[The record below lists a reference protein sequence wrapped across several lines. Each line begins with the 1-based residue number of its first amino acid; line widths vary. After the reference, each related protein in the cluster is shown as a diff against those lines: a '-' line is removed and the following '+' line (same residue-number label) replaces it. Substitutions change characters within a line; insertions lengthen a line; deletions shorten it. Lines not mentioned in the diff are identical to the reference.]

1 MASEISSVAIIG
13 CGNVGSACAAS
24 LLAQP
29 SVREL
34 ILIDHSEDKA
44 LGEARDLQHS
54 VPLGTPV
61 KVIAGSYKEAA
72 ASQVAVITVG
82 APGKFTGSR
91 LDMLKEN
98 VVLVRECIAK
108 IMSEG
113 FQGVLLLASNP
124 VDVLTY
130 IAQQESGLPV
140 GQVIGT
146 GTLIDSER
154 LRAALAEHLK
164 VDARSVHANVIGE
177 HGDSSVP
184 VWSSAQIG
192 GIPLAIF
199 PGANEL
205 APRDELQR
213 VVRQAGPEVAALKGN
228 TCFAIAACVTRICQA
243 ILRDERSV
251 LMVST
256 RIDGQ
261 YGLQDVS
268 FSTPCIVGKNG
279 IETVLELA
287 LNAPEQEALIE
298 SATILKEAF
307 ASL

>member
-1 MASEISSVAIIG
+1 MTSEIPSVAIIG

-29 SVREL
+29 FVREL
-34 ILIDHSEDKA
+34 ILIDHSEEKA

-61 KVIAGSYKEAA
+61 KVVAGSYKEAA
-72 ASQVAVITVG
+72 ASQVAVLTVG
-82 APGKFTGSR
+82 APGKFAGSR
-91 LDMLKEN
+91 LDMLKDN

-108 IMSEG
+108 LMAEG

-130 IAQQESGLPV
+130 TAQQESGLPV
-140 GQVIGT
+140 RQVIGT

-192 GIPLAIF
+192 GVPLAVF
-199 PGANEL
+199 PGANDLPSRE
-205 APRDELQR
+205 ELQR
-213 VVRQAGPEVAALKGN
+213 AVRQAGPEVAALKGN

-256 RIDGQ
+256 RIGGQ

-268 FSTPCIVGKNG
+268 FSTPCVVGKG
-279 IETVLELA
+279 GVEAVLELDLNPSEQKA
-287 LNAPEQEALIE
+287 LME
-298 SATILKEAF
+298 SATILREAF